1 MTRVQDLLVD
11 CAMTPVPTCLDEGC
25 AVSGAL
31 AVLVRER
38 YQSAPVA
45 DRTGRVMGLVT
56 RNGLL
61 SWLCEALAGT
71 RPPPLRELGLER
83 PIGPLV
89 EQALRLPAG
98 TRLEDAA
105 RRLVEA
111 QAPAALI
118 TRGPEVIG
126 ILSLLDCVRAVA
138 YGDQPARVR
147 GRGHCFSPDGSSE
160 GDDVAERALLDSLG
174 AARP

>member
-25 AVSGAL
+25 SVSGAL
-31 AVLVRER
+31 AFLVRER

-45 DRTGRVMGLVT
+45 DRAGRVTGLIT

-61 SWLCEALAGT
+61 SWLCGVLSRAEE
-71 RPPPLRELGLER
+71 PRELGLER

-111 QAPAALI
+111 QAPAALV
-118 TRGPEVIG
+118 TQGAEVVG

-174 AARP
+174 AARH